1 MSMTSA
7 AQAVKDFMGKPFEL
21 YFMRG
26 KQFTIIENLP
36 MTKDL
41 REIEEINKWNKKES
55 VVFMRIEQGLFQ
67 KDLKMTKGEFME
79 FSLCVPKGIENLQG
93 LMFEVDQNNSKI
105 VKYIG
110 STGQDLQGN
119 RIGVNIPP
127 QGQSAPIYN
136 PEQPQD
142 QKSLFLT
149 KMIGS
154 MKVLESCKVTVD
166 TKKLMDM
173 CDAMSPGNA
182 LELIQAAKSQGLI
195 VESQGIFKAIE

>member
-1 MSMTSA
+1 MTSA

-36 MTKDL
+36 ITKDL

-110 STGQDLQGN
+110 STTQDLNGN
-119 RIGVNIPP
+119 KLVGANILP
-127 QGQSAPIYN
+127 QSQSAPIS
-136 PEQPQD
+136 QPQQPHD

-154 MKVLESCKVTVD
+154 MKVLESCKVSVD

-173 CDAMSPGNA
+173 CEAMNPGNA

-195 VESQGIFKAIE
+195 VESQGISKVIE

>member
-1 MSMTSA
+1 MTSA

-36 MTKDL
+36 ITKDL
-41 REIEEINKWNKKES
+41 REVEEINKWNKKES

-67 KDLKMTKGEFME
+67 KDLRMTKSEFME
-79 FSLCVPKGIENLQG
+79 FSLCIPKGIENLQG

-110 STGQDLQGN
+110 STAQDLNGN
-119 RIGVNIPP
+119 SLLGTNTPAT
-127 QGQSAPIYN
+127 GQSAPISQ
-136 PEQPQD
+136 PQQPQD
-142 QKSLFLT
+142 QKSLFMT

-154 MKVLESCKVTVD
+154 MRVLESAKVPVD
-166 TKKLMDM
+166 TKRLMDM
-173 CDAMSPGNA
+173 CEAMSPGNA
-182 LELIQAAKSQGLI
+182 LELIAAAKSQGLI
-195 VESQGIFKAIE
+195 VESQGIFRVIE

>member
-1 MSMTSA
+1 MTSA

-36 MTKDL
+36 ITKDL
-41 REIEEINKWNKKES
+41 REVEEINKWNKKES

-67 KDLKMTKGEFME
+67 KDLRMTKSEFME
-79 FSLCVPKGIENLQG
+79 FSLCIPKGIENLQG
-93 LMFEVDQNNSKI
+93 LMFEVDQDNSKI

-110 STGQDLQGN
+110 STAQDLNGN
-119 RIGVNIPP
+119 NLLGTNTQA
-127 QGQSAPIYN
+127 QGQSAHIS
-136 PEQPQD
+136 QPQQAQD

-154 MKVLESCKVTVD
+154 MRVLESIKVPVD

-173 CDAMSPGNA
+173 CEAMSPGNA
-182 LELIQAAKSQGLI
+182 LELIQAAKGQGLI
-195 VESQGIFKAIE
+195 VESQGIFKVIE

>member
-1 MSMTSA
+1 MTSA

-36 MTKDL
+36 ITKDL

-79 FSLCVPKGIENLQG
+79 FSLCIPKGIENLQG

-110 STGQDLQGN
+110 STTQDLNGN
-119 RIGVNIPP
+119 KLAGANIPA
-127 QGQSAPIYN
+127 QSQSALISN

-142 QKSLFLT
+142 QRELFLRKLLNSIQTLDELGNKVDAAYVMKICENIIPGKALDLFQYAKT
-149 KMIGS
+149 KGVIHEENGAY
-154 MKVLESCKVTVD
+154 KVR
-166 TKKLMDM
+166 
-173 CDAMSPGNA
+173 
-182 LELIQAAKSQGLI
+182 
-195 VESQGIFKAIE
+195 

>member
-1 MSMTSA
+1 MTSA

-36 MTKDL
+36 ITKDL

-110 STGQDLQGN
+110 STTQDLNGN
-119 RIGVNIPP
+119 KLTGANILT
-127 QGQSAPIYN
+127 QGQSAPIS
-136 PEQPQD
+136 QPQQPED
-142 QKSLFLT
+142 QRDLFL
-149 KMIGS
+149 
-154 MKVLESCKVTVD
+154 
-166 TKKLMDM
+166 KKLLNSIQTLDELGNKV
-173 CDAMSPGNA
+173 DAAYVMKICENISPGKA
-182 LELIQAAKSQGLI
+182 LDLFQYAKTKGA
-195 VESQGIFKAIE
+195 VREDNGAYKVN